1 MLNENF
7 KVLNELMTLEE
18 TSSFLK
24 VSKSYLYKL
33 TSGKK
38 IPYYKP
44 AGKLIYF
51 LKSEIEQWVFEG
63 KILTCQETTNNLF
76 TTLKTQNN
84 GK

>member
-1 MLNENF
+1 MATHEL

-51 LKSEIEQWVFEG
+51 LKSEIEQWVLEG
-63 KILTCQETTNNLF
+63 RILTCQEITNNLF
-76 TTLKTQNN
+76 TNLKTQNH